1 MKLARFDRRPRR
13 CRAKCDLLAFPAP
26 LGGFRHFRGYLKSEG
41 TKDAG
46 QLPSVKVTLNG
57 FLERGTG
64 SGWLNI
70 PLLGFNITARQ
81 VLQMNS
87 RQGGTSGGRAHPKVE
102 VVGGG
107 CCRATRSKTNYAPK
121 LIGTHSGLYSTHPAM
136 ASRNYL
142 EYNWVYS
149 PFVVLESQRRQT
161 GLSAS
166 ASTNSFPSNLN

>member
-1 MKLARFDRRPRR
+1 MIFL
-13 CRAKCDLLAFPAP
+13 P
-26 LGGFRHFRGYLKSEG
+26 LQPHSGFRHFRGYLKSEG
-41 TKDAG
+41 TNDAD
-46 QLPSVKVTLNG
+46 QLPSAKVTLNG

-64 SGWLNI
+64 SGRLNI

-107 CCRATRSKTNYAPK
+107 CCRTTRSKTNYA
-121 LIGTHSGLYSTHPAM
+121 LDRHTQQWLNSTHPAM

-149 PFVVLESQRRQT
+149 PFIVLESQKRQT
-161 GLSAS
+161 GLSAT